1 MIPPPNFGQTYQQ
14 MDNRNNEQTDQL
26 TNKKQQ
32 FVYVRKGQS
41 QEEAPTLIVNEYLD
55 KRIMSVLVHPQSILG
70 PKKSFYLMVVGFV
83 FSQTVSGP
91 VKVVIYSVVL
101 SYVNVIT

>member
-1 MIPPPNFGQTYQQ
+1 MARPTNKWTIGTTNKQT
-14 MDNRNNEQTDQL
+14 NRQT
-26 TNKKQQ
+26 KKQQ

>member
-1 MIPPPNFGQTYQQ
+1 M
-14 MDNRNNEQTDQL
+14 
-26 TNKKQQ
+26 
-32 FVYVRKGQS
+32 RKGQS

>member
-1 MIPPPNFGQTYQQ
+1 MARPTTKWTIGT
-14 MDNRNNEQTDQL
+14 
-26 TNKKQQ
+26 TNKQTNRQTKNQQ

-41 QEEAPTLIVNEYLD
+41 QEEAPTLIVNDYLN
-55 KRIMSVLVHPQSILG
+55 KRMMSVLVHPQSILG